1 MAFQRQLLGNFMTAE
16 HIYEFY
22 YETSLANE
30 DMVLV
35 TYVQDGVNSH
45 VLGLYPRAQV
55 KKNIDYW
62 YKEILHDGQI
72 R

>member
-1 MAFQRQLLGNFMTAE
+1 MAFQRQPIGAFVTSE

-30 DMVLV
+30 DMILV
-35 TYVQDGVNSH
+35 TYVLDGYSSH
-45 VLGLYPRAQV
+45 VLGLYLRAQA

-62 YKEILHDGQI
+62 YKEVLHSGQN
-72 R
+72 